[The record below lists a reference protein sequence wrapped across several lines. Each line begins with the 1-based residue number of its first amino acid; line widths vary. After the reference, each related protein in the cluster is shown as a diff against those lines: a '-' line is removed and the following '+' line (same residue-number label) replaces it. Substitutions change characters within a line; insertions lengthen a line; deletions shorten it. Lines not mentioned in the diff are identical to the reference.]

1 MNKTIPQIDNHE
13 LGMSFEDFCQI
24 AESETIL
31 SNWIE
36 ILADLDTPVSIY
48 AKLQALCPESFLLE
62 SVEGGERLGRYS
74 IIGFKALKVIKNNDS
89 DCYQILD
96 EQIKKHSQVYEK
108 EAELL
113 PFFHKGFVG
122 YLGFETVK
130 YIEPSLAP
138 HFKTSKY
145 PEMYMLMVGS
155 LAVFDH
161 VKHKLF
167 LISNTEIDH
176 EVLKSKTGAD
186 KEEYLQDLYHQS
198 AKEIAYLKDA
208 ISTPIQLENFD
219 INHQSPNTVEFSSN
233 TGKEAYMEIVK
244 KAKEHILEG
253 DIFQVV
259 PSHIMSAQVK
269 LDPLHT
275 YRILRAVN
283 PSPYLFLFNAEDNN
297 GKSFSLVGSSPEML
311 VKNTRAREFI
321 HLDPNSS
328 LAGDNDGYIS
338 ELRPIA
344 GTSHRGKDEA
354 EDNELAEKL
363 LSDEKERAEHVMLV
377 DLARNDLGR
386 VCENSSIQVPQNMII
401 EKYSHVLH
409 IVSSVIGK
417 LKKDKSAIDLLKACF
432 PAGTLSGA
440 PKIKA
445 LEIIS
450 KLGKDARGPYA
461 GCLGNFS
468 LDKSFDVAMIIRTLI
483 IEEDQVSIQA
493 GGGVVADSDPEKEY
507 QETLNKA
514 GALIKVVNIA
524 AGS

>member
-1 MNKTIPQIDNHE
+1 MQTKSPAEIEDHD
-13 LGMSFEDFCQI
+13 LGLNFEEFSTV
-24 AESETIL
+24 AESETII

-62 SVEGGERLGRYS
+62 SVEGGEKLGRYS
-74 IIGFKALKVIKNNDS
+74 IIGFKPLKTIQTDA
-89 DCYQILD
+89 DGCYKLLEEQKQNHQQIYD
-96 EQIKKHSQVYEK
+96 K

-113 PFFHKGFVG
+113 PFFHKGYVG
-122 YLGFETVK
+122 YLSFETVK
-130 YIEPSLAP
+130 DIETSLASN
-138 HFKTSKY
+138 FKKSKF
-145 PEMYMLMVGS
+145 PEMYMIMVGS

-167 LISNTEIDH
+167 LVSNTEICRDSLKNKNNEDKKNYLEELYKKSVK
-176 EVLKSKTGAD
+176 EVL
-186 KEEYLQDLYHQS
+186 
-198 AKEIAYLKDA
+198 YLKDA
-208 ISTPIQLENFD
+208 ISTPYQLENFHLNNKAKD
-219 INHQSPNTVEFSSN
+219 TVEFQSN
-233 TGKEAYMEIVK
+233 TGKEEFMSMVE

-259 PSHIMSAQVK
+259 LSHILKAKINV
-269 LDPLHT
+269 DPLLI
-275 YRILRAVN
+275 YRILRTVN
-283 PSPYLFLFNAEDNN
+283 PSPYLFLFNAKDKE

-311 VKNTRAREFI
+311 VKNTRAGEFV
-321 HLDPNSS
+321 HLNKSS
-328 LAGDNDGYIS
+328 ILKENEEGFIS

-344 GTSHRGKDEA
+344 GTYKRGKNEA
-354 EDNELAEKL
+354 EDKELSEKL
-363 LSDEKERAEHVMLV
+363 LSDKKERAEHVMLV

-386 VCENSSIQVPQNMII
+386 VCTNSSIEVPQNMII

-417 LKKDKSAIDLLKACF
+417 LAKDKSSIDLLKACF

-440 PKIKA
+440 PKVKA

-450 KLGKDARGPYA
+450 KLEKEARGPYG

-468 LDKSFDVAMIIRTLI
+468 LDKSLDVAMVIRTLI

-493 GGGVVADSDPEKEY
+493 GAGVVADSEPEKEY

-514 GALIKVVNIA
+514 SALMRVINLAV
-524 AGS
+524 